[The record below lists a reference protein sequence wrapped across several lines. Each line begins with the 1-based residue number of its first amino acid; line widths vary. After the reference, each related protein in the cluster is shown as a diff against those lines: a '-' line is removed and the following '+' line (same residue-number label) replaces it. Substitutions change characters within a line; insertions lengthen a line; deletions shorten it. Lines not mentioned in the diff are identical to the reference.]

1 MYKIKRIKFKNHPV
15 LNNLELNFCDING
28 NAVDTVILAGEN
40 GTGKSTVLDVLYKM
54 SFHSVDCEFTV
65 ELENEGKSLTLRYYF
80 KTSDNGNGYLYVN
93 DGKGLDAMIIS
104 GDAKNRYKFSGLF
117 SDVDINFKGE
127 TISNVTSLELDA
139 FTGSKRSNQNLPK
152 EIKQLLVDIQ
162 TLDDADVSRACRE
175 NSDKTIKDLQVKE
188 RMPRFTNAF
197 NKMFSSLSYSRVENK
212 QGHKE
217 ILFMKNGVPIAIDQL
232 SSGEKQIVYR
242 GCFLLKDVNAMNGAF
257 VFIDEPE
264 ISLHPSW
271 QEKIMDYY
279 KGIFTDAEGK
289 QTSQIFAVTHS
300 PFVIHNK
307 NRHNDKVIVLA
318 RDEQG
323 NIVVQ
328 DKPEYYKCDSIE
340 AVKDAFSIHNFT
352 EEKSVVYLEGRTDE
366 LYFKKAVEV
375 FGYTNLPFEFQWI
388 GYMKNEKEEEN
399 TGKDAL
405 NKAVAFLT
413 GRRLTAKNVCLFD
426 CDTSKPEGVKNNV
439 YTRVIPTYDNSKK
452 MKKGIENALV
462 LDLVDVNPYYSRKIK
477 EGDYGD
483 DNTIVTLEKMD
494 LCNAICKMDNG
505 SLKEILKNL
514 KGVIDLLLAIYE
526 E

>member
-54 SFHSVDCEFTV
+54 SLHSVDCEFTV
-65 ELENEGKSLTLRYYF
+65 ELENEGKLLTLRYYF
-80 KTSDNGNGYLYVN
+80 KTSDNRNGYLYVN
-93 DGKGLDAMIIS
+93 DGKGLDAMVIS
-104 GDAKNRYKFSGLF
+104 SDTKNRYKFSGLF

-162 TLDDADVSRACRE
+162 ALDDADVSRACRE

-217 ILFMKNGVPIAIDQL
+217 ILFVKNGVPIAIDQL

-323 NIVVQ
+323 NI
-328 DKPEYYKCDSIE
+328 C
-340 AVKDAFSIHNFT
+340 
-352 EEKSVVYLEGRTDE
+352 
-366 LYFKKAVEV
+366 
-375 FGYTNLPFEFQWI
+375 
-388 GYMKNEKEEEN
+388 
-399 TGKDAL
+399 
-405 NKAVAFLT
+405 
-413 GRRLTAKNVCLFD
+413 C
-426 CDTSKPEGVKNNV
+426 
-439 YTRVIPTYDNSKK
+439 TRQA
-452 MKKGIENALV
+452 GIL
-462 LDLVDVNPYYSRKIK
+462 
-477 EGDYGD
+477 
-483 DNTIVTLEKMD
+483 
-494 LCNAICKMDNG
+494 
-505 SLKEILKNL
+505 
-514 KGVIDLLLAIYE
+514 
-526 E
+526 